1 MVQSSLEFLIQ
12 HNVGI
17 IQTLF
22 GVLFLLLIFLI
33 LRSFKEDAPAT
44 VYVEKSKSKISKS
57 EVSQKVSEST
67 ASPKSEM
74 PVEASPLDDLDNL
87 EDLVGPDEKANL
99 TLDPSKPAEAAA
111 SGAGSTAA
119 AAGAAG
125 VSPEQKAELDKALAE
140 KEKVIADLKNEISNL
155 QQKASA
161 PNTPAADTTELEG
174 KIKELSEKLSEYEI
188 IEEDIANLSFYKN
201 ENAKLKDELEKL
213 RAGGSVAVATAPA
226 AAPAP
231 LEQPAQTAPIA
242 EAPSPVAPAEAA
254 PSAPA
259 DLSSLNPGD
268 VVSVQPEVAP
278 EPVQQSAPTAPDPA
292 AIAEFEQAIQQK
304 EALDQTMPSKP
315 ADSSGI
321 DADILKEFENVVQKE
336 WGSGSK
342 QETSDAAPAPE
353 AVVEVTTPATPA
365 AEPAP
370 ASEAASPMADEIDTT
385 KLLSEVEELAQTEVK
400 EDASAPEN
408 EEDSKQKLIA
418 EFENFINK
426 AQ

>member
-1 MVQSSLEFLIQ
+1 MVQSSLEFLIN

-33 LRSFKEDAPAT
+33 LRSFKEDTPTT
-44 VYVEKSKSKISKS
+44 VYVEKSKSKAARA
-57 EVSQKVSEST
+57 ETSQKAAT
-67 ASPKSEM
+67 ASAAAKSEM
-74 PVEASPLDDLDNL
+74 PMEASPLDDLDNL
-87 EDLVGPDEKANL
+87 EDLVGPDEKSNL
-99 TLDPSKPAEAAA
+99 TLDPSKPADA
-111 SGAGSTAA
+111 STAA
-119 AAGAAG
+119 AAGAGASAATAA

-140 KEKVIADLKNEISNL
+140 KEKVIADLKTEISNL

-161 PNTPAADTTELEG
+161 PNTPAADTSELEG

-213 RAGGSVAVATAPA
+213 RAGGAVASAASPAPA
-226 AAPAP
+226 APPVTAAPSPAPVAEAPAP
-231 LEQPAQTAPIA
+231 AAP
-242 EAPSPVAPAEAA
+242 VAEAA
-254 PSAPA
+254 PAVEAAP
-259 DLSSLNPGD
+259 DLSSINPGD
-268 VVSVQPEVAP
+268 IVSVQPEVTP
-278 EPVQQSAPTAPDPA
+278 EPAAQATPSAPDPA

-304 EALDQTMPSKP
+304 EALDKTMPSQP
-315 ADSSGI
+315 SNGSEI

-336 WGSGSK
+336 WGGGAK
-342 QETSDAAPAPE
+342 EEVPAPAPE
-353 AVVEVTTPATPA
+353 PVAT
-365 AEPAP
+365 EPAP
-370 ASEAASPMADEIDTT
+370 ATVEAAPAEPAATMSDEIDTT

-400 EDASAPEN
+400 EDNSAPEN

-418 EFENFINK
+418 EFESFINK